1 MIRLRPMTASEYEN
15 YLERAINEYADEKVM
30 AGNWHPSEALELS
43 RQEYQ
48 KLLPDGPA
56 TPRQHLFTI
65 TLDSQPD
72 TLGMIWFAEI
82 DQALQPYAFI
92 YDFYIDEPFR
102 RKGYGAEAML
112 RVEDEVRACGLK
124 RIGLHVFGHNHPAL
138 ALYEKLGYEPTNINM
153 LKKLGE
159 S

>member
-1 MIRLRPMTASEYEN
+1 MIRLRPMNASEYEI

-48 KLLPDGPA
+48 RLLPDGPA

-65 TLDSQPD
+65 ALDNQPGS
-72 TLGMIWFAEI
+72 LGMIWFAEI

-102 RKGYGAEAML
+102 RMGYGAEAML
-112 RVEDEVRACGLK
+112 KSKTRSA
-124 RIGLHVFGHNHPAL
+124 PADSIASVCMCL
-138 ALYEKLGYEPTNINM
+138 ATTILPWHCMKNWVMNPQTSIC
-153 LKKLGE
+153 
-159 S
+159 